1 MKKQKKTQQCIVLL
15 RTSVVLL
22 GRKNT
27 AKNQKLK
34 KMIFFLKILFSL
46 FFLEN
51 VTGLTQL
58 KEIRPLK
65 FNEPTENNPF
75 QEQRYDL
82 SKYFSGVD
90 LRIKQISS
98 QGQRYFQSGTV
109 DFFMNHYVK
118 NNANRLTRD
127 CLLAK
132 ISRKVALLA
141 LLETV
146 CWPESRGKW
155 RFSPYSRNKA
165 SIIQEN
171 HS

>member
-1 MKKQKKTQQCIVLL
+1 MVNEKTKKTQQCIVLL

-27 AKNQKLK
+27 AKNQELK

-109 DFFMNHYVK
+109 DFFH
-118 NNANRLTRD
+118 
-127 CLLAK
+127 
-132 ISRKVALLA
+132 
-141 LLETV
+141 
-146 CWPESRGKW
+146 ESLYQK
-155 RFSPYSRNKA
+155 
-165 SIIQEN
+165 
-171 HS
+171 